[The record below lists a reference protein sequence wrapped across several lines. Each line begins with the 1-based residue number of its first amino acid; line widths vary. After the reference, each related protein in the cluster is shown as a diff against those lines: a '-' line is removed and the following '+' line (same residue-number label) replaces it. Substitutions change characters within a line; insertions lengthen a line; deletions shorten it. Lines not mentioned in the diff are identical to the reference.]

1 MAIKRDFYDI
11 LNVKRDASEKD
22 IRQAYRRLARKLHPD
37 VNPNDKVAEE
47 RFKEVSEAY
56 EVLSDKEKRAKYD
69 RYGHDWQ
76 FGEQAEAARAQA
88 NGARRGRVRTEADLS
103 DFEDLFGGRG
113 GGSGMFGDLFGRRGG
128 GRGSSGA
135 GIESLPG
142 QDYEQPVSITLEEA
156 FNGTTRLIGVPAA
169 DGSTRR
175 LEVRIPAG
183 VREGSRVRM
192 ASEGAPGPFG
202 GPKGDLYLV
211 VSIEPNRAFEREGDD
226 LIVKVPVP
234 LHIAML
240 GGEVEVPTLKGT
252 KLALR
257 IQPETQN
264 GRRIRLKGQ
273 GMPHLGSSE
282 RGDLYAETSVIL
294 PTRLND
300 EERKLFER
308 LAELRSADGSRG

>member
-1 MAIKRDFYDI
+1 MAIKRDYYDI
-11 LNVKRDASEKD
+11 LDVKRGASEKE

-37 VNPNDKVAEE
+37 VNPNDKVAED

-76 FGEQAEAARAQA
+76 FGEQAEAAREQA
-88 NGARRGRVRTEADLS
+88 NSSRRGRVRSEADLS
-103 DFEDLFGGRG
+103 DLEDLFGG
-113 GGSGMFGDLFGRRGG
+113 GGSSSFFGDLFGRRGG
-128 GRGSSGA
+128 GRSNGSSGFEN
-135 GIESLPG
+135 IPG
-142 QDYEQPVSITLEEA
+142 QDYEQPVSISLEEA
-156 FNGTTRLIGVPAA
+156 FNGTTRLIALQSG
-169 DGSTRR
+169 DGSPRR

-183 VREGSRVRM
+183 VREGSRVRV
-192 ASEGAPGPFG
+192 AHEGAPSPFG
-202 GPKGDLYLV
+202 GPKGDLFLV
-211 VSIEPNRAFEREGDD
+211 VAIEPNKAFEREGDD

-234 LHIAML
+234 LHVAIL

-273 GMPHLGSSE
+273 GMPHLGSAE
-282 RGDLYAETSVIL
+282 RGDLYAEASVVL
-294 PTRLND
+294 PTRLSD

-308 LAELRSADGSRG
+308 LAELRGSSGTRG